1 MALTA
6 AWWQLPATLCRDSG
20 GTVAPGGVRAPPRL
34 HLDILQQKRTCFG
47 RTKRSGAQ
55 HVEERRM
62 PSLANVVV
70 VGWHKNQVARASSGG
85 RWKEHHL
92 HNMYSSNT
100 LRESKEVAAGVE
112 VAMGGRR
119 ISCTMVGGRP
129 APVSLPTTR
138 SGGGSELCLM
148 RTTMCNCASRLRPK
162 CINTRTTNCV

>member
-1 MALTA
+1 MDVRAIVFPLWAAQGQVTIQQSRKDSGGPSRPTRTGKGVHHKTVLVAVTA

-20 GTVAPGGVRAPPRL
+20 GTVAPGGVREPPPL

-100 LRESKEVAAGVE
+100 LR
-112 VAMGGRR
+112 
-119 ISCTMVGGRP
+119 
-129 APVSLPTTR
+129 
-138 SGGGSELCLM
+138 
-148 RTTMCNCASRLRPK
+148 
-162 CINTRTTNCV
+162 

>member
-1 MALTA
+1 MDVRAIVFPLWAAQGQVTIQQSRRDSGGPSRPTRQSKGLHHKTVLGGWHPGGSMV

-85 RWKEHHL
+85 RWKEHL
-92 HNMYSSNT
+92 HNMYCKSA
-100 LRESKEVAAGVE
+100 LK
-112 VAMGGRR
+112 
-119 ISCTMVGGRP
+119 
-129 APVSLPTTR
+129 
-138 SGGGSELCLM
+138 
-148 RTTMCNCASRLRPK
+148 
-162 CINTRTTNCV
+162 

>member
-1 MALTA
+1 MDVRAIVFPLWA
-6 AWWQLPATLCRDSG
+6 AQGQVTIQQSRKDSGGPSRPARTGTGPGKGLHHKTVLGEASWWQLPATLCRDSG

-92 HNMYSSNT
+92 HNMYSCNT
-100 LRESKEVAAGVE
+100 LR
-112 VAMGGRR
+112 
-119 ISCTMVGGRP
+119 
-129 APVSLPTTR
+129 
-138 SGGGSELCLM
+138 
-148 RTTMCNCASRLRPK
+148 
-162 CINTRTTNCV
+162 

>member
-1 MALTA
+1 MDVRAIVFPLWAAQGQVTIQQSRRDSGGPSRPTRTGKGLHHKIVLVAVTA

-70 VGWHKNQVARASSGG
+70 AGWHKNQVARASSSG
-85 RWKEHHL
+85 RWREHHL

-100 LRESKEVAAGVE
+100 LR
-112 VAMGGRR
+112 
-119 ISCTMVGGRP
+119 
-129 APVSLPTTR
+129 
-138 SGGGSELCLM
+138 
-148 RTTMCNCASRLRPK
+148 
-162 CINTRTTNCV
+162 

>member
-1 MALTA
+1 MDHLGLLAQAKVFIAKLSSEGGILVAVTA

-100 LRESKEVAAGVE
+100 LR
-112 VAMGGRR
+112 
-119 ISCTMVGGRP
+119 
-129 APVSLPTTR
+129 
-138 SGGGSELCLM
+138 
-148 RTTMCNCASRLRPK
+148 
-162 CINTRTTNCV
+162 